1 MLKSSAEL
9 LCSYC
14 RLTADMTFEIES
26 KVKIKNACKTCK
38 ICLYLF
44 VTSTF

>member
-14 RLTADMTFEIES
+14 RLTADMTFES
-26 KVKIKNACKTCK
+26 KVKIKNTCKTCK
-38 ICLYLF
+38 ICLYIFL
-44 VTSTF
+44 